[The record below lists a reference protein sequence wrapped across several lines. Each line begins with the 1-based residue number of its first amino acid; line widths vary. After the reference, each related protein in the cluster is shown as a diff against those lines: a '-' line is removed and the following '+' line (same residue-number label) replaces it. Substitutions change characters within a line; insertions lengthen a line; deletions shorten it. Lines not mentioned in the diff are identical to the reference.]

1 LNIKNTRTY
10 DIVYSGLDFGTSTQM
25 LNWLMH
31 VFIGRLNMFYLT
43 INHIDGIMISVLAS
57 NATGRGFELRSVQS
71 KDYSIDIC
79 H

>member
-1 LNIKNTRTY
+1 
-10 DIVYSGLDFGTSTQM
+10 M

-43 INHIDGIMISVLAS
+43 INHIGGIMISVLAS
-57 NATGRGFELRSVQS
+57 NAVGRGFELRSAQN
-71 KDYSIDIC
+71 KDYSIGIC